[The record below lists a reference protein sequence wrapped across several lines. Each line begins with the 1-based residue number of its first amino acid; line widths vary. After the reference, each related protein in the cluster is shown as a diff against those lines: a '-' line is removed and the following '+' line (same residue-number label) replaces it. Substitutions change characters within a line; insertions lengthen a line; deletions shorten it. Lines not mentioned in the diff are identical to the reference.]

1 VASIFITPKFIIT
14 AMKLVKRHPLIA
26 LVNNY
31 LIDSPAPSNLSYLW
45 NFGSLLGTCL
55 ALQIITGVTL
65 AMHYIGSVDLAFS
78 SVEHIM
84 RDVNSGWLIRYL
96 HSNGAGFFFIFVYIH
111 MAKALYYGSYR
122 APRILLW
129 SIGVVIFLVMI
140 ITAFLGY
147 VLPWGQMSY
156 WGATVI
162 TNLLSAIPWIGTDLV
177 EFIWGGFSVSNAT
190 LTRFFSLHF
199 LLPFVLAALA
209 FMHLIALHQ
218 NASNN
223 PMGVSSKLD
232 RVPFYP
238 YYVFKDIVGFFVF
251 FLLLSIFV
259 FFFPNALGHPD
270 NSIPANPMQ
279 TPISIVPEFYLLPFY
294 AILRAIP
301 NKLLG
306 VVAMLASILILFLLP
321 YLENSRVRSSAFRP
335 FMRFFFWLFV
345 VNFLLLMWI
354 GSNHPEPPYILL
366 GQLCTAFYFAY
377 FLILVPLI
385 GLIENTLS
393 DLGTINSSKNT
404 PPDLICLC
412 FLPLR
417 LLCRYRAELSIE
429 GYNENIIS

>member
-1 VASIFITPKFIIT
+1 
-14 AMKLVKRHPLIA
+14 MKLVKRHPLIA

-31 LIDSPAPSNLSYLW
+31 LIDSPAPSNLSYIW

-96 HSNGAGFFFIFVYIH
+96 HSNGAAFFFIFVYIH
-111 MAKALYYGSYR
+111 MAKALYYGSFR

-223 PMGVSSKLD
+223 PMGVSSKMD

-251 FLLLSIFV
+251 FLILSIFV

-321 YLENSRVRSSAFRP
+321 YLESSRVRSSAFRP
-335 FMRFFFWLFV
+335 FMRIFFWLFA

-354 GSNHPEPPYILL
+354 GANHPEPPFILL

-393 DLGTINSSKNT
+393 DLGTINPSKNT
-404 PPDLICLC
+404 PQICFPSKIGAITSL
-412 FLPLR
+412 
-417 LLCRYRAELSIE
+417 
-429 GYNENIIS
+429 G

>member
-1 VASIFITPKFIIT
+1 
-14 AMKLVKRHPLIA
+14 
-26 LVNNY
+26 
-31 LIDSPAPSNLSYLW
+31 
-45 NFGSLLGTCL
+45 
-55 ALQIITGVTL
+55 
-65 AMHYIGSVDLAFS
+65 
-78 SVEHIM
+78 
-84 RDVNSGWLIRYL
+84 
-96 HSNGAGFFFIFVYIH
+96 
-111 MAKALYYGSYR
+111 
-122 APRILLW
+122 
-129 SIGVVIFLVMI
+129 
-140 ITAFLGY
+140 
-147 VLPWGQMSY
+147 
-156 WGATVI
+156 
-162 TNLLSAIPWIGTDLV
+162 
-177 EFIWGGFSVSNAT
+177 
-190 LTRFFSLHF
+190 
-199 LLPFVLAALA
+199 VLAALA

-223 PMGVSSKLD
+223 PMGVSSKMD

-251 FLLLSIFV
+251 FLILSIFV

-321 YLENSRVRSSAFRP
+321 YLESSRVRSSAFRP

-366 GQLCTAFYFAY
+366 GQFCTAFYFAY

-393 DLGTINSSKNT
+393 DLGTINTSKNT
-404 PPDLICLC
+404 PPGLVCLYFQNQGKYVVGSVTLNNVIIPFFIFTISFFLFLIH
-412 FLPLR
+412 F
-417 LLCRYRAELSIE
+417 I
-429 GYNENIIS
+429 GYVKSQGD

>member
-1 VASIFITPKFIIT
+1 
-14 AMKLVKRHPLIA
+14 MKLVKRHPLIA

-31 LIDSPAPSNLSYLW
+31 LIDSPAPSNLSYIW

-96 HSNGAGFFFIFVYIH
+96 HSNGAAFFFIFVYIH
-111 MAKALYYGSYR
+111 MAKALYYGSFR

-129 SIGVVIFLVMI
+129 SIGVVIFFYLC
-140 ITAFLGY
+140 LSSEKLY

-223 PMGVSSKLD
+223 PMGVSSKMD

-251 FLLLSIFV
+251 FLILSIFV

-306 VVAMLASILILFLLP
+306 VVAMLAAIFILFLLP
-321 YLENSRVRSSAFRP
+321 YLESSRVRSSAFRP
-335 FMRFFFWLFV
+335 FMRIFFWLFA

-354 GSNHPEPPYILL
+354 GANHPEPPFILL

-393 DLGTINSSKNT
+393 DLGTINPSKNT
-404 PPDLICLC
+404 PQ
-412 FLPLR
+412 
-417 LLCRYRAELSIE
+417 
-429 GYNENIIS
+429 GT

>member
-1 VASIFITPKFIIT
+1 
-14 AMKLVKRHPLIA
+14 MKLVKRHPLIA

-31 LIDSPAPSNLSYLW
+31 LIDSPAPSNLSYIW

-96 HSNGAGFFFIFVYIH
+96 HSNGAAFFFIFVYIH
-111 MAKALYYGSYR
+111 MAKALYYGSFR

-223 PMGVSSKLD
+223 PMGVSSKMD

-251 FLLLSIFV
+251 FLILSIFV

-306 VVAMLASILILFLLP
+306 VVAMLAAIFILFLLP
-321 YLENSRVRSSAFRP
+321 YLESSRVRSSAFRP
-335 FMRFFFWLFV
+335 FMRIFFWLFA

-354 GSNHPEPPYILL
+354 GANHPEPPFILL

-393 DLGTINSSKNT
+393 DLGTINPSKNT
-404 PPDLICLC
+404 PQGLFC
-412 FLPLR
+412 FLK
-417 LLCRYRAELSIE
+417 SM
-429 GYNENIIS
+429 